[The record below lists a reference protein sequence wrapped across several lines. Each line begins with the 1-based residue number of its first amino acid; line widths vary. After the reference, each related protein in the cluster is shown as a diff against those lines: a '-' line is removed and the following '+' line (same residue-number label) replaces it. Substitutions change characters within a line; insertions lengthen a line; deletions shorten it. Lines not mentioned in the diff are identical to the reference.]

1 MKRFHIYIFMIFA
14 LVLMC
19 GGEAEAAKVK
29 KIKTIAFKKYDKT
42 LTIKKGESLK
52 LNVTITPKKATNKK
66 LKWKSSK
73 KKVVSVNS
81 KGVIKGKKKGSSTI
95 TVQTTDGTKLKLKLK
110 VTVGQKVN
118 SIAFSNR
125 DQLKELVVGETFRLK
140 TQILPSNASN
150 KKLIWT
156 SSNAKVATV
165 DSKGNIT
172 GKSNGVVKITAKAT
186 DGTNKKV
193 STTITVVT
201 KMKSVKL
208 SLKSKSAY
216 CTALNEYAVYMKK
229 GSKCT
234 LETEIKPATTSNK
247 TLEWSSSNPKVATV
261 SSDGKVQT
269 VGVGVTLITAKSIDG
284 SNEKDTFTI
293 YVGRLKK
300 EDCKFVAHRGRSEK
314 APDNSKAAIQLALA
328 SDFDYVEFDIWK
340 TLDNQFV
347 VTHDESLKETCGVD
361 VKVTEITLPQA
372 MSYKIIT
379 GNNIDT
385 YPNEYIPSLEQILV
399 MAQAYPDKHLFI
411 ELKQVMPK
419 EILQS
424 LLDLLEIYG
433 VMDRVTIITF
443 YENNIKT
450 IRAIEEANKKVSEDA
465 NEEPGE
471 EAGEEA
477 GGEAEN
483 VLPMQYLSNTPD
495 DKTVQFCIDYKVGLG
510 AKYNSISEDQ
520 IKALHQSEL
529 EANVWGVPNFLTVCY
544 MVNTMKVDSVTT
556 DYLFFE

>member
-1 MKRFHIYIFMIFA
+1 MKKLYVYIIMVFV

-19 GGEAEAAKVK
+19 GGETEAAKVK
-29 KIKTIAFKKYDKT
+29 KIKTIAFKKYEKT

-52 LNVTITPKKATNKK
+52 LNVKITPKKATNKK

-81 KGVIKGKKKGSSTI
+81 KGVIKGKKKGKSTI

-110 VTVGQKVN
+110 VTVGQKVD
-118 SIAFSNR
+118 SITFSNR
-125 DQLKELVVGETFRLK
+125 DQLTELVVGETFRLK
-140 TQILPSNASN
+140 TAILPSNASN

-156 SSNAKVATV
+156 SSNKEIATV

-172 GKSNGVVKITAKAT
+172 GKSNGVVKITAKTT

-193 STTITVVT
+193 SITIPVVT

-208 SLKSKSAY
+208 SLKSKNAY
-216 CTALNEYAVYMKK
+216 CTALNQYAVYMKK

-261 SSDGKVQT
+261 SADGKVQT
-269 VGVGVTLITAKSIDG
+269 LSSGVTLITAKATDG
-284 SNEKDTFTI
+284 SDKKDTYTI
-293 YVGRLKK
+293 YVGKLKK
-300 EDCKFVAHRGRSEK
+300 EECKFIAHRGRSEK
-314 APDNSKAAIQLALA
+314 APDNSKAAIQLAF
-328 SDFDYVEFDIWK
+328 SSNFDYVEFDIWK

-379 GNNIDT
+379 GNHIDT

-399 MAQAYPDKHLFI
+399 MAQSYPDKHLFI
-411 ELKQVMPK
+411 ELKQVMPQ
-419 EILQS
+419 EILQTFM
-424 LLDLLEIYG
+424 DLLEIYG
-433 VMDRVTIITF
+433 VKDRVTIITF
-443 YENNIKT
+443 YEDNIKT
-450 IRAIEEANKKVSEDA
+450 IRSMT
-465 NEEPGE
+465 
-471 EAGEEA
+471 EA
-477 GGEAEN
+477 GGD

-495 DKTVQFCIDYKVGLG
+495 DTSVQFCVDYKVGLG
-510 AKYNSISEDQ
+510 AKYNSISEGQ
-520 IKALHQSEL
+520 IETLHQNEL
-529 EANVWGVPNFLTVCY
+529 EVNVWGVPNFLTVCH
-544 MVNTMKVDSVTT
+544 MVHTMKVDSVTT

>member
-1 MKRFHIYIFMIFA
+1 MKKIYVYIIMAFA

-42 LTIKKGESLK
+42 LTIEKGESLK
-52 LNVTITPKKATNKK
+52 LNVKITPKKATNKK

-81 KGVIKGKKKGSSTI
+81 KGVIKGKKKGKSTI

-110 VTVGQKVN
+110 VTVGQKVD

-125 DQLKELVVGETFRLK
+125 DELKELVVGKTFRLK
-140 TQILPSNASN
+140 TEILPSNASN

-156 SSNAKVATV
+156 SSDENIATV
-165 DSKGNIT
+165 DSNGNIT
-172 GKSNGVVKITAKAT
+172 GKSNGVVKITAKTT

-193 STTITVVT
+193 STNITVVT
-201 KMKSVKL
+201 KMKSVTL

-216 CTALNEYAVYMKK
+216 CTALNQYAVYMKK

-234 LETEIKPATTSNK
+234 LETTIKPETTTNK
-247 TLEWSSSNPKVATV
+247 ALEWTSSNPKVATI
-261 SSDGKVQT
+261 SADGKVQALSS
-269 VGVGVTLITAKSIDG
+269 GVTLITVKSIDG
-284 SNEKDTFTI
+284 SDKKDTYTI
-293 YVGRLKK
+293 YVGRVKK
-300 EDCKFVAHRGRSEK
+300 EECKFIAHRGRSEK
-314 APDNSKAAIQLALA
+314 APDNSKAAIQLALS

-372 MSYKIIT
+372 MSYKIIK

-399 MAQAYPDKHLFI
+399 MAQSYPDKHLFI
-411 ELKQVMPK
+411 ELKQVMPQ
-419 EILQS
+419 EILQT

-433 VMDRVTIITF
+433 VKDRVTIITF
-443 YENNIKT
+443 YESNIKT
-450 IRAIEEANKKVSEDA
+450 IRAMEETNKKAGKEASEEAS
-465 NEEPGE
+465 E
-471 EAGEEA
+471 EADEK
-477 GGEAEN
+477 
-483 VLPMQYLSNTPD
+483 VLPMQYLCNTPD
-495 DKTVQFCIDYKVGLG
+495 DTTVQFCIDYKVGLG
-510 AKYNSISEDQ
+510 AKYNSISEEQ
-520 IKALHQSEL
+520 VETLHQNEL
-529 EANVWGVPNFLTVCY
+529 EVNVWGVPNFFTVCH